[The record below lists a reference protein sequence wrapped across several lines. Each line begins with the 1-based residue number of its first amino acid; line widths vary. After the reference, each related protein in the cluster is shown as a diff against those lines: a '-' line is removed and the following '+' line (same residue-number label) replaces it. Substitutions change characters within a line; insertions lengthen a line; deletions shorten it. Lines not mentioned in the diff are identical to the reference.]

1 MSAKGM
7 PEEVIEKRNVSFAV
21 RYDRA
26 EALARLGGD
35 EELLA
40 DVATLFI
47 AESEDYCRALEL
59 ALAVADAAAV
69 QREAHTVKSMLATF
83 SCESGRQRAFELE
96 QLGASGQLAG
106 AAALVAE
113 VSLMIRALAQ
123 VLEKDARGAV

>member
-1 MSAKGM
+1 MKTLAIDCRMARMSGIG
-7 PEEVIEKRNVSFAV
+7 VYLRN
-21 RYDRA
+21 
-26 EALARLGGD
+26 LAPLCL
-35 EELLA
+35 ELLA
-40 DVATLFI
+40 DVASLFI

-59 ALAVADAAAV
+59 ALAVADAGAV

-83 SCESGRQRAFELE
+83 SCESGRRRAFELE

-113 VSLMIRALAQ
+113 VSLMVRALAQ